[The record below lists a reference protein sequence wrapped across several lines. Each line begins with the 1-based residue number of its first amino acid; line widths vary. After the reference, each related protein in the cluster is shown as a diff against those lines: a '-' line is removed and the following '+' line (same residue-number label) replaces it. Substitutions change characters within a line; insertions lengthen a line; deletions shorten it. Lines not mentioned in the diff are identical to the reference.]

1 METQRLWQALQLK
14 RDAFVWMQ
22 FNQAANGDAVLIVA
36 AVYAVWVAFIF
47 LLDITGLPVLQ
58 AGVFSVAAFVNL
70 FIRGGFGWILGSGA
84 VWLIVSYV
92 FEQPARFGTV
102 IPITGYAHAPLVL
115 VPVAA
120 AVGLAGGLAMLF
132 AGIWSAAMMVTG
144 FQSNLDVSQERA
156 VGLAIAPILVWLLF
170 VGLAPPG

>member
-14 RDAFVWMQ
+14 RDAYVWMQ
-22 FNQAANGDAVLIVA
+22 FNQAANGDAVIVVGF
-36 AVYAVWVAFIF
+36 VYAVWVAVVFF
-47 LLDITGLPVLQ
+47 LSVSGLPVVR
-58 AGVFSVAAFVNL
+58 AGILSVTAFITL

-92 FEQPARFGTV
+92 FEQPIRFGSV
-102 IPITGYAHAPLVL
+102 IPITGYAHAPLAL

-156 VGLAIAPILVWLLF
+156 VGLALAPLLVWLLF
-170 VGLAPPG
+170 VGLAPAG

>member
-14 RDAFVWMQ
+14 RDAYVWMQ

-36 AVYAVWVAFIF
+36 FVYSVWAALII
-47 LLDITGLPVLQ
+47 LLSVTGLPVIR
-58 AGVFSVAAFVNL
+58 AGVFSFTTLVSL
-70 FIRGGFGWILGSGA
+70 FIRGGFGWILGAGA

-92 FEQPARFGTV
+92 FEQPIRFGSV
-102 IPITGYAHAPLVL
+102 IPIVGYAHAPLAL

-144 FQSNLDVSQERA
+144 FQSNLDLPQERA
-156 VGLAIAPILVWLLF
+156 VGLALAPLLVWLLF
-170 VGLAPPG
+170 VGLAPPA

>member
-22 FNQAANGDAVLIVA
+22 FNQAANGDAVIVVA
-36 AVYAVWVAFIF
+36 FVYAVWVAFIF
-47 LLDITGLPVLQ
+47 LLDITGLPVVQ
-58 AGVFSVAAFVNL
+58 AGVFSFGTFISL

-92 FEQPARFGTV
+92 FEQPIRFGTV
-102 IPITGYAHAPLVL
+102 IPITGYAHAPLAL
-115 VPVAA
+115 VPIAA
-120 AVGLAGGLAMLF
+120 ALGLTGGLAMLF
-132 AGIWSAAMMVTG
+132 AGIWSAAVMVTG
-144 FQSNLDVSQERA
+144 FQSNLDVPQERA
-156 VGLAIAPILVWLLF
+156 VGLSLAPLLVWLLF

>member
-14 RDAFVWMQ
+14 RDAYVWMQ

-36 AVYAVWVAFIF
+36 LVYAIWVAFSY
-47 LLDITGLPVLQ
+47 LLNASGLPALK
-58 AGVFSVAAFVNL
+58 AGVFSVAGFIDL

-92 FEQPARFGTV
+92 FEQPVRFGAV
-102 IPITGYAHAPLVL
+102 IPITGYAHAPLTL

-120 AVGLAGGLAMLF
+120 AVGLTGGLAMLF
-132 AGIWSAAMMVTG
+132 AGIWSGAMMVTG

-156 VGLAIAPILVWLLF
+156 VGLALAPLLVWLLF

>member
-14 RDAFVWMQ
+14 RDAYVWMQ

-36 AVYAVWVAFIF
+36 FVYAVWVAFSS
-47 LLDITGLPVLQ
+47 LLNVSGLPALRPG
-58 AGVFSVAAFVNL
+58 AFSVADIVNL

-92 FEQPARFGTV
+92 FEQPIRFGTV
-102 IPITGYAHAPLVL
+102 IPITGYAHAPLAL
-115 VPVAA
+115 VPVGA
-120 AVGLAGGLAMLF
+120 AVGLAGPLAMLF

-156 VGLAIAPILVWLLF
+156 VGLALAPMLVWLLF
-170 VGLAPPG
+170 VGLPRPG